1 VEQQTTRFLYAD
13 PVNGSLQTGKVYPDS
28 TNVLARDTNQAWAVV
43 SGVDHMTYSYDWMG
57 RLTGS
62 TDQRG
67 VVRVFLYDAA
77 GRLVADVVTVLP
89 DGVDGTVRRI
99 GRTYTDAGAAEKVT
113 ACSDPTGS
121 VVTNEIAYRYDGWG
135 NVTNVQQAH
144 QGAVDVSA
152 PTVRY
157 EHEDGAVSGEARYVR
172 LARLVYPSGQEVRY
186 VYPTNG
192 VGAKLAR
199 LAALT
204 DTNGLAYVQYAY
216 LGVSTLSGKAFLMV
230 TNTLVLSYGQDGS
243 YSGWDTFGRVV
254 DQKWTVGTQ
263 VVDRFQYVY
272 DRGGRRIAKTV
283 LPLLAADLD
292 ETYAYDNLNQLIR
305 MDRSNGVNQVWD
317 LEPAGNWAVFAT
329 NDVAQTR
336 EHNAANEMVAID
348 AATNALAHDAAGNM
362 VRFPLPLGEGQGE
375 GVLCTWD
382 AWNQLMSVSTDGVQ
396 IATFAYDGTQRRIR
410 KETPAGASDFF
421 YDGWNMVEE
430 RLAGGA
436 AQVTNGYVW
445 GLDLSGTMQ
454 GAGGIGGLVAR
465 CSLAGDSPAFYCAD
479 ANGNVTAL
487 FADDGTNVARYV
499 YDPYGTVVNRSG
511 ALADENVYRFSTKYA
526 DDETGLVYYGYR
538 YYSPGLGRWLS
549 RDPLL
554 EEGQYG
560 VRSRHAPNGRRVK
573 RRVDNFGYGRHTG
586 RYDGERNRSDA
597 AFRKR
602 AGTPGE
608 HAVAWHH
615 HAYVAM
621 NNSPTCVIDLLGLAN
636 CTATEEQKRNA
647 IIALCQ
653 TAYALAEQSDTDAEQ
668 RVEFCGI
675 VCCKGTVI
683 QGMVGDPH
691 RGTRDYCNPR
701 AQPATRT
708 ALPRCT
714 KCQEGWDE
722 IAHYHSNPTNPDVSP
737 GDKAWAQGNGV
748 PLYMC
753 HRDICKRAETDGTTV
768 TPLLP
773 AASVP

>member
-1 VEQQTTRFLYAD
+1 MEQQTTRFLYAN

-89 DGVDGTVRRI
+89 DGVDGSVRRI
-99 GRTYTDAGAAEKVT
+99 GRTYTDAGADEKVT

-152 PTVRY
+152 PKVRY

-216 LGVSTLSGKAFLMV
+216 LGASTLSGKAFLMV

-243 YSGWDTFGRVV
+243 YSGWDTFGRVL

-362 VRFPLPLGEGQGE
+362 VRFPLPLEEGQGE

-396 IATFAYDGTQRRIR
+396 IAAFAYDGTQRRIR

-511 ALADENVYRFSTKYA
+511 ALADENMYRFSTKYT

-549 RDPLL
+549 RDPITNLAL
-554 EEGQYG
+554 VRRRLPTSSAHEATHMPWWIPNARTRNCRGMKNKQETPMELSLDGSPYSFFSRGQTQTDALGLYMQ
-560 VRSRHAPNGRRVK
+560 PNGCATSGGGLMLGCDSPQAPCMTSGRCVTRSGGVNFIEYESCLCCVEMTGWFDFGFCKKIKGRVMIC
-573 RRVDNFGYGRHTG
+573 YGP
-586 RYDGERNRSDA
+586 DPD
-597 AFRKR
+597 
-602 AGTPGE
+602 
-608 HAVAWHH
+608 
-615 HAYVAM
+615 
-621 NNSPTCVIDLLGLAN
+621 AN
-636 CTATEEQKRNA
+636 CYYRLLSIEAKR
-647 IIALCQ
+647 
-653 TAYALAEQSDTDAEQ
+653 
-668 RVEFCGI
+668 
-675 VCCKGTVI
+675 CCCPKGENC
-683 QGMVGDPH
+683 
-691 RGTRDYCNPR
+691 RSFS
-701 AQPATRT
+701 
-708 ALPRCT
+708 RCWRW
-714 KCQEGWDE
+714 ED
-722 IAHYHSNPTNPDVSP
+722 
-737 GDKAWAQGNGV
+737 
-748 PLYMC
+748 
-753 HRDICKRAETDGTTV
+753 RFR
-768 TPLLP
+768 
-773 AASVP
+773 